1 MIEVRMSIFDES
13 LGRQMNAHA
22 VADLLELSLSTI
34 YRDPTRYGGV
44 KIGGRW
50 RFYERFIVETIN
62 KRRAEQDARQK
73 ENSWKALLLRQGDS
87 SRREGEGEKIPSE
100 VGCEGVG
107 RREEAGNILRCYSR
121 HDLWKLG

>member
-1 MIEVRMSIFDES
+1 MSIFHES
-13 LGRQMNAHA
+13 LGRQMNVRA
-22 VADLLELSLSTI
+22 VAELLELSLSTI
-34 YRDPTRYGGV
+34 YRDPTKYGGV

-50 RFYERFIVETIN
+50 RFYERFLVETIN

-87 SRREGEGEKIPSE
+87 SRRQSEGEKIPAE
-100 VGCEGVG
+100 VGCKGVG
-107 RREEAGNILRCYSR
+107 GGEEKGGILSCYSR